1 MVAKPFSSSEIS
13 FAGSDVCEE
22 LEDFATSED
31 EETGVSCE
39 DEIMDELVC
48 ATEDEDRRWLL
59 RDELELFFVPLDDE
73 LC

>member
-1 MVAKPFSSSEIS
+1 M
-13 FAGSDVCEE
+13 
-22 LEDFATSED
+22 
-31 EETGVSCE
+31 SCE

-73 LC
+73 LS